1 MSKIITFVDSIGR
14 TIIGEHVDAA
24 PSGEKSDASFF
35 IVKNPAIIHVQPTQQ
50 GQLNVQTIPLYF
62 RDFVSEKN
70 KEEGT
75 FWKYSYATATIGL
88 NVENDQRLV
97 DQYQKLFAP
106 VPVIQPASSAGAPE
120 GKTIKLFDE

>member
-14 TIIGEHVDAA
+14 TIIGEHVDAS
-24 PSGEKSDASFF
+24 PTGEKSDGVYL

-62 RDFVSEKN
+62 RDFVSDKN

-75 FWKYSYATATIGL
+75 FWKYAYATVTMGL

-97 DQYQKLFAP
+97 DQYHKLFAAP
-106 VPVIQPASSAGAPE
+106 SVIQVPDQAPAA